1 MLSARN
7 TMSSSAIRR
16 AAVRTEFK
24 KPTMRDA
31 FARCEGLCEGLLSDG
46 TRCNANLKHKP
57 YHFDHIIPDAIGG
70 DNSLVN
76 CQVLCV
82 SCHNDKTRKID
93 VPIIAK
99 SKRIADK
106 HNGIKTPRARLRS
119 QGFRKASPQNTA
131 TRPVNKWS
139 AWGRSR

>member
-1 MLSARN
+1 MRKEFSRKTRDEAH
-7 TMSSSAIRR
+7 
-16 AAVRTEFK
+16 VRS
-24 KPTMRDA
+24 
-31 FARCEGLCEGLLSDG
+31 EGLCEGLLSDG
-46 TRCNANLKHKP
+46 ARCNANLKHKP

-70 DNSLVN
+70 DNSLIN

-82 SCHNDKTRKID
+82 SCHNEKTRKID

-106 HNGIKTPRARLRS
+106 HNGIATPRARLRS

-139 AWGRSR
+139 AWGHSR